1 MLRASLRHMTAPGA
15 CVLGGGAGYE
25 GWEGG
30 GAERPAAAFVV
41 NYYIKYA
48 YNII

>member
-1 MLRASLRHMTAPGA
+1 MLRATLRHMTAPGA
-15 CVLGGGAGYE
+15 CVLGAGGAGFE
-25 GWEGG
+25 GWE